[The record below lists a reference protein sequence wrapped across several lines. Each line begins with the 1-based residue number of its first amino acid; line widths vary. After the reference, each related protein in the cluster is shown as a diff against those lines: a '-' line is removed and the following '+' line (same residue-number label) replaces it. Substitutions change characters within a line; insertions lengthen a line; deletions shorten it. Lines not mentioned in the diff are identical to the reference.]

1 MRAAAVALCGFTM
14 VACGLFGRP
23 CGGSLA
29 MESADRRYDDGV
41 AATSANVYDFNSPG
55 STARRPAA
63 ARNPLEDIN
72 IKELLETLSKLGRT
86 AKHETVIVF
95 NINTAVRKGNSTI
108 FFKKKKKTISV
119 FRKLGRPRYPGEGRH
134 GRRETT
140 TNLTCFLKSL

>member
-1 MRAAAVALCGFTM
+1 MGAAAVAFCGFTM

-23 CGGSLA
+23 CGGALA

-55 STARRPAA
+55 TTARRLAA

-95 NINTAVRKGNSTI
+95 NSNTAAGKGNLRFVNKSL
-108 FFKKKKKTISV
+108 
-119 FRKLGRPRYPGEGRH
+119 FRKSGRPWYPGEGGGTGDGKLRQI
-134 GRRETT
+134 
-140 TNLTCFLKSL
+140 